1 MYGKNLQCSSSQTV
15 PSSVLTLRPIHP
27 KMTPLSPGRLAASY
41 RAVITG
47 VTGTH
52 RVEPRVVKSCRQADL
67 QLDQSS
73 FTLDLG
79 GLTLQVVT
87 PIPTQKNGSRGPR
100 GRPRAC
106 PSVGGWGESGPPAM
120 VSASGQV
127 ERAALEQG
135 WQLSKS

>member
-1 MYGKNLQCSSSQTV
+1 
-15 PSSVLTLRPIHP
+15 
-27 KMTPLSPGRLAASY
+27 MTPLSPGRLAASY

-47 VTGTH
+47 VTGKH

-87 PIPTQKNGSRGPR
+87 PIPTQKMAP
-100 GRPRAC
+100 
-106 PSVGGWGESGPPAM
+106 E
-120 VSASGQV
+120 
-127 ERAALEQG
+127 AALE
-135 WQLSKS
+135 LVPH